1 MDRKAEVLIAFGVGV
16 IAGILLAPASGAE
29 TRKKIADTADGLISG
44 AKDRVSGAKDSV
56 SDRAES
62 IKAKAGAFKE
72 AVQTARETFREEM
85 DRPRG

>member
-16 IAGILLAPASGAE
+16 IAGVLLAPASGKE
-29 TRKKIADTADGLISG
+29 TRKKIADTAEDLFTG

-56 SDRAES
+56 SERAES
-62 IKAKAGAFKE
+62 IKTKAGVLKE
-72 AVQTARETFREEM
+72 AMQSARETFREEM